1 MQRTIKQPVKV
12 NVWGCFSERGF
23 GCLELFTENLNA
35 QKMVKIYKRGLIRS
49 ANKMFGPNS
58 EDWVLQEDNDPKH
71 RSAFCKAWKEEN
83 RIITMDWL
91 SESRDANPIENVW
104 GIMKAKFR
112 GKPIYNLKQLSRVI
126 RKIWRSL
133 STDYAEKLVESM
145 LRRCQAILDNGGDFT
160 VY

>member
-1 MQRTIKQPVKV
+1 
-12 NVWGCFSERGF
+12 
-23 GCLELFTENLNA
+23 
-35 QKMVKIYKRGLIRS
+35 
-49 ANKMFGPNS
+49 
-58 EDWVLQEDNDPKH
+58 
-71 RSAFCKAWKEEN
+71 
-83 RIITMDWL
+83 MDWL